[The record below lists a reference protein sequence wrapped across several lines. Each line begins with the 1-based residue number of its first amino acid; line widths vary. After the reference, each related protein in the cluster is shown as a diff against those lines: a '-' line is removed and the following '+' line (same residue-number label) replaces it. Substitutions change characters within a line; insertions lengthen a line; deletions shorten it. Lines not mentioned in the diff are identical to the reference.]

1 MRRAILIVGVA
12 LLAWPVAAR
21 AQVDPAVGSQ
31 LSLEDAEGR
40 ALDLN
45 PQVAEARLGIEAAD
59 FTVVQRAAAFGSTV
73 TTVFNQRGQTSPN
86 TSQLDG
92 ATASSV
98 TNDSSTFNTTLA
110 KPLEWGGGR
119 LSVGFNNGRT
129 STSNLFLNFNP
140 SYSSSVTA
148 NFTQPLLQG
157 FGIDN
162 TRQQLEQARLDRGT
176 ADVALRQQLTQI
188 VANVRRAYWELVY
201 TVDALELSRQSLQLA
216 ERQRDENQLR
226 LELGTVAQINV
237 LTSQAEVATRA
248 QAVVQAEGS
257 WRAAQVALKQLIVAD
272 TNDPL
277 WGTTVVPTSRPVY
290 DAAPELD
297 VPMAIGRALESR
309 TDIEQLRRQG
319 DGLDLSLRLL
329 EDQRKPAVNLSL
341 GLTYNGV
348 GGTRLIRASDGLGS
362 TSTGSIPG
370 GYFDAL
376 SALGSLDFPTW
387 TLGLNLTLPVS
398 NTAAD
403 VAAARGRVQ
412 RRQVDA
418 RLATIELQ
426 AAANITRLAD
436 QVVNADQ
443 QVQASAVAR
452 QLAEQRLDLENAR
465 LEVGLSTTFLVLQA
479 QRDLAT
485 SQTNELR
492 ALLDYRRAM
501 VDFEQAQV
509 AP

>member
-1 MRRAILIVGVA
+1 MRRALLIVGVA
-12 LLAWPVAAR
+12 LLAWPTDAR
-21 AQVDPAVGSQ
+21 AQVDPAVGSR
-31 LSLEDAEGR
+31 LSLEQAEGR

-59 FTVVQRAAAFGSTV
+59 FTVVQREAAFGSTV
-73 TTVFNQRGQTSPN
+73 TTAFNQRGQTNPN

-92 ATASSV
+92 GTTV

-110 KPLEWGGGR
+110 KPLEWGGGQ

-129 STSNLFLNFNP
+129 GTSNLFSNFNP
-140 SYSSSVTA
+140 SYSSAVTA
-148 NFTQPLLQG
+148 NFTQPLLRG
-157 FGIDN
+157 FGIDT
-162 TRQQLEQARLDRGT
+162 TRQQLEQARLDRST
-176 ADVALRQQLTQI
+176 ADVAMRQQLVQI
-188 VANVRRAYWELVY
+188 VAKVRRAYWQLVY
-201 TVDALELSRQSLQLA
+201 TVDALELARQSLALA
-216 ERQRDENQLR
+216 ERQLGENQLR
-226 LELGTVAQINV
+226 LELGTVARIDV
-237 LTSQAEVATRA
+237 LTSQAEVATRI

-272 TNDPL
+272 TSDPL
-277 WGTTVVPTSRPVY
+277 WEMTVVPTSRPAY
-290 DAAPELD
+290 TAAPELD
-297 VPMAIGRALESR
+297 VPTAIGRALEGR
-309 TDIEQLRRQG
+309 TDIELLRRQG

-329 EDQRKPAVNLSL
+329 EDQQKPAVNLSL
-341 GLTYNGV
+341 GLTYTGV
-348 GGTRLIRASDGLGS
+348 GGTQLIRANDGLGS
-362 TSTGSIPG
+362 TATGSIPG

-387 TLGLNLTLPVS
+387 TVGLNLTLPVN

-403 VAAARGRVQ
+403 AAAARGRVQ

-426 AAANITRLAD
+426 AAATITRLAD
-436 QVVNADQ
+436 SVVNADQ
-443 QVQASAVAR
+443 QVQASTVAR
-452 QLAEQRLDLENAR
+452 ELAEQRLELENAR

-485 SQTNELR
+485 AQNIELR

-501 VDFEQAQV
+501 VDFEQAQQ